1 MTLDLKRWVGAATLG
16 LVCTFGLG
24 TAQAANIV
32 ASEDGD
38 TATLV
43 GTQFDITAFTVTRIA
58 PESVNGSGAFIALAT
73 ATGRALV
80 VLTDPSGGNSDWF
93 ELIYSGTAA
102 AETVQALWR
111 SDDPVTGLP
120 PLPTN
125 VTPEFLTETGSSQDI
140 TALLVASA
148 TASGFAFP
156 SNITLQAQSDAAE
169 APPDVPEPA
178 SLALLAAAL
187 VGFGGLGMVRRRK
200 RA

>member
-1 MTLDLKRWVGAATLG
+1 MTLDLKRWVVPVTLG
-16 LVCTFGLG
+16 FVCTFGLG

-58 PESVNGSGAFIALAT
+58 PESVNGSGAFIANAT

-120 PLPTN
+120 PLPTG
-125 VTPEFLTETGSSQDI
+125 VTPEFLAETGTSQDI

-156 SNITLQAQSDAAE
+156 SNITVQAQSDAAE